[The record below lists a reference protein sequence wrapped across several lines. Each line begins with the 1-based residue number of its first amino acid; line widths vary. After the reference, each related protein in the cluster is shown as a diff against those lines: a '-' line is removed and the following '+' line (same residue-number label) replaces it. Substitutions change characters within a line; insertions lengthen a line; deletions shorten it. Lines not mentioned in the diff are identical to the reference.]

1 MIINVTLSDF
11 RSMFKAYNRQE
22 QFSYEGLG
30 HLFDYLETIE
40 QDSGLPMVLDVIA
53 ICCNFT
59 EGSANEIARDFG
71 IDGSVIGYLDKQGV
85 LVARFEDDRGN
96 DRFIYQNH

>member
-1 MIINVTLSDF
+1 
-11 RSMFKAYNRQE
+11 MFKAYNRQE

-53 ICCNFT
+53 LCCDFA
-59 EGSANEIARDFG
+59 EGNADQIARDFE
-71 IDGSVIGYLDKQGV
+71 IEGSVLDYLHDQGA
-85 LVARFEDDRGN
+85 LVAQFEDDRGN
-96 DRFIYQNH
+96 DRFVYRNH